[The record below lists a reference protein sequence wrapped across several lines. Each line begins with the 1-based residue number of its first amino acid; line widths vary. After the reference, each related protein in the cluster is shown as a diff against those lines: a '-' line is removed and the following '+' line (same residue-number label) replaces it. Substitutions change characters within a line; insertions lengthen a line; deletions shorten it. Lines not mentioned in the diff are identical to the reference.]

1 MRGSRRSGRPGQNDP
16 RSSAIESLSEEA
28 VKRHVRKAALKH
40 PATVVSLILSIL
52 FFVIIL
58 FTSPFIGPLWAI
70 ILLIISAIASVGA
83 FFWRYSLR
91 YELEY
96 EKRTLELLEGQDQ
109 QAGQREQTQLQR
121 LKNDI
126 QTGFSRVN
134 SADGLKALQEL
145 VYEYE
150 QLQPVLDRGRE
161 TDPVAVAHIPALA
174 EETYR
179 QGLGVLS
186 GCLDLMREIH
196 SPSNRKLEAE
206 VADLENQI
214 SAMEENDAQTDRLSI
229 LKATVASHKERLGLV
244 KQQTLRVDGLLHQS
258 DSCEASLHRTR
269 IELAAMK
276 ADNVDARVSSLT
288 GALQSTI
295 NQAKEVQ
302 EELKRL
308 GY

>member
-1 MRGSRRSGRPGQNDP
+1 MRGSGRSRRRGRADP
-16 RSSAIESLSEEA
+16 RISAIESLSEEA
-28 VKRHVRKAALKH
+28 IKRDIRRAALKH
-40 PATVVSLILSIL
+40 PATLVSIL

-70 ILLIISAIASVGA
+70 ILLIISAIALVGA
-83 FFWRYSLR
+83 FYWRYSLR

-96 EKRTLELLEGQDQ
+96 EKRTLELLDSQDQ
-109 QAGQREQTQLQR
+109 EAGQRGQTELER
-121 LKNDI
+121 LKDGI

-134 SADGLKALQEL
+134 SPDGLKALQEL

-161 TDPVAVAHIPALA
+161 TDPLAVAHIPALT

-179 QGLGVLS
+179 QGLGVLA
-186 GCLDLMREIH
+186 GCLDLMREIQ
-196 SPSNRKLEAE
+196 SPNNRKLEAE
-206 VADLENQI
+206 VADLESQIGDMEKHDNQT
-214 SAMEENDAQTDRLSI
+214 ERLNI

-244 KQQTLRVDGLLHQS
+244 QQQSLRVDGLLHQS

-269 IELAAMK
+269 IELAALK
-276 ADNVDARVSSLT
+276 ADTVDTRV
-288 GALQSTI
+288 GAVTRALESTI